1 MIKMTLAF
9 VVLATVSA
17 DARARKPVAPAV
29 HCAKHSE
36 VYAPS
41 CPRLKR
47 GYCKGDFQLCDLG

>member
-1 MIKMTLAF
+1 MIRMTLAF
-9 VVLATVSA
+9 LVIATVA
-17 DARARKPVAPAV
+17 DAKAHKPLTSII

-41 CPRLKR
+41 CPRLKK